1 MYCPKC
7 RTFPLKQATV
17 KEGGGVAINY
27 CKQCKGFW
35 LEKGEFEKVSPL
47 AIKDLS
53 LPAEAKKV
61 LRVCPAC
68 QELMF
73 EFYYPQTYVTVEMC
87 KSCEGLWVDAG
98 ELKEIET
105 VRDGLKSKG
114 KFQEYDDV
122 CGIKGA
128 LLNFIDKAINTLQ
141 AL

>member
-1 MYCPKC
+1 
-7 RTFPLKQATV
+7 
-17 KEGGGVAINY
+17 
-27 CKQCKGFW
+27 
-35 LEKGEFEKVSPL
+35 
-47 AIKDLS
+47 
-53 LPAEAKKV
+53 
-61 LRVCPAC
+61 
-68 QELMF
+68 MF